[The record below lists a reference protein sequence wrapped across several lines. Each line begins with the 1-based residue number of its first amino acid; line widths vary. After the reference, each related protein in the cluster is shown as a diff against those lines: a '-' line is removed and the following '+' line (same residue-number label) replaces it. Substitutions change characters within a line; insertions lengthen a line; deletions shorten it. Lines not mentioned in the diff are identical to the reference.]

1 MLKEG
6 CSSLPLLQFSVSPN
20 TALLCTVACT
30 VRMLSV
36 NSSGFSAVELDRQ
49 MGQEEEAT
57 HEEHELKLKCCEPQ
71 GFDFTCHRLLDFALM

>member
-1 MLKEG
+1 
-6 CSSLPLLQFSVSPN
+6 
-20 TALLCTVACT
+20 
-30 VRMLSV
+30 MLSV

-57 HEEHELKLKCCEPQ
+57 HEEHELKLKWCEPQ